1 MMGLFLLLSS
11 VVVVYSCNQKTTA
24 ETNSGFLDTTGIDKT
39 VRPQDDF
46 FNYVNGTWIKKT
58 EIPASES
65 SWGAGAILYQ
75 NTQQNIRNL
84 LDSSAQLNAP
94 KGSNEQKVGD
104 FWASAM
110 DSAGTE
116 QKGFSPLQG
125 DMQRIAAI
133 ASLNDVLHEV
143 TTEYNM
149 GVGAMFSFYANQD
162 DKNSEQI
169 VAHFDQGGLGLPNK
183 DYYTKKDSATVNI
196 RNAYVKYIAKI
207 FTLAGDDS
215 LNAQKEAASVM
226 KIENAMADASKTPVE
241 LRDPEAN

>member
-1 MMGLFLLLSS
+1 MRSILRIRNLLLLSS
-11 VVVVYSCNQKTTA
+11 FLFIVFSCNQKNSVT
-24 ETNSGFLDTTGIDKT
+24 ESTNLLDKTGIDKT

-125 DMQRIAAI
+125 DMQRIAGI

-149 GVGAMFSFYANQD
+149 SVGAMFSFYANQD

-183 DYYTKKDSATVNI
+183 DYYTKKDSATVSI
-196 RNAYVKYIAKI
+196 RNAYLNYIAKI
-207 FTLAGDDS
+207 FTLAGDS
-215 LNAQKEAASVM
+215 STGKQAAETVM
-226 KIENAMADASKTPVE
+226 KIEN
-241 LRDPEAN
+241 